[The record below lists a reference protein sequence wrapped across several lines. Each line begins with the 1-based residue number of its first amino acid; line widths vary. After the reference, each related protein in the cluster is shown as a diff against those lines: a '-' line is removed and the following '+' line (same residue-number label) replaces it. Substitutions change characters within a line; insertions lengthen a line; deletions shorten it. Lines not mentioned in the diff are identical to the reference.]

1 MVLKGFNNME
11 RYIVDRVKDGIAVLE
26 KEDLT
31 HIEIIVSEIGYEVKE
46 GNVLLFENGKF
57 TLDEAFE
64 VERRRKIFEKQKII
78 FKNK

>member
-1 MVLKGFNNME
+1 ME
-11 RYIVDRVKDGIAVLE
+11 RYIVDRVEDGIAVLE

-57 TLDEAFE
+57 ALDEVFE
-64 VERRRKIFEKQKII
+64 AERRRKIFEKQKNI

>member
-1 MVLKGFNNME
+1 MKGFNNME
-11 RYIVDRVKDGIAVLE
+11 RYIVDRVEDGIAVLE

-46 GNVLLFENGKF
+46 GNALLFESGKL
-57 TLDEAFE
+57 TLDEAYE
-64 VERRRKIFEKQKII
+64 AERRRKIFEKQKNI

>member
-1 MVLKGFNNME
+1 MVLKEFNNME